1 MEKLLTVI
9 VPIYNVEKYLDK
21 CIKSIINQTYKKL
34 EIILINDGSPDNC
47 GVICDNYKKIDNRIK
62 VIHQQNQGQAIS
74 RNLGI
79 KLSKG
84 DYISFV
90 DADDYLELDMY
101 KKMMDIIEKYDCEI
115 VECGYSEIY
124 SDRIISTENT
134 RDISFLD
141 KSYLIEQ
148 LLNIEKNHIPR
159 VAVWNKI
166 YKKTILQNICF
177 PDGKIHEDY
186 LFEFNCFKKINK
198 YVYYS
203 EPLYNHIYFNE
214 KSTTKQKLNPKF
226 IDFAYIWKS
235 ILNETYK
242 MKNKRFIDLA
252 QYSYSLSL
260 VNCRMI
266 AIRNDV
272 LFPEEYI
279 LDLKKY
285 RKYILKNGL
294 SIKNIYYYLFSVFPS
309 LMYNIHQLIRK

>member
-101 KKMMDIIEKYDCEI
+101 KKMMDIIEKYGCEI